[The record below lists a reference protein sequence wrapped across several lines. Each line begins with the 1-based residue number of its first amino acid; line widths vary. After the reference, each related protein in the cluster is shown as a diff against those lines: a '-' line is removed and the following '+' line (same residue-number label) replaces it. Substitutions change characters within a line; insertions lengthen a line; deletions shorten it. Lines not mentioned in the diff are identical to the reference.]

1 MFEFENVLS
10 VSQSSLL
17 ECGSLVDVLIVT
29 LEEATQKQNVM
40 GRASVTL
47 SPVIVKELGIP
58 QPLCLMPFMIMWNAI
73 GKGGRPIEQKFRRR
87 KSAFSLLFSV
97 SLLFFFFSI
106 FNALLQY
113 LVWFFLKNKFCER
126 FKWHCSW

>member
-58 QPLCLMPFMIMWNAI
+58 QPLCLMPFMIM
-73 GKGGRPIEQKFRRR
+73 
-87 KSAFSLLFSV
+87 
-97 SLLFFFFSI
+97 
-106 FNALLQY
+106 
-113 LVWFFLKNKFCER
+113 
-126 FKWHCSW
+126 